1 MLKIGTNLVAI
12 DDCQMEDGGGPALVV
27 GKEYKVEK
35 VYQYEDNPNLDSFS
49 ITSEKGYNHHFLFY
63 EVFGLK
69 GNDELKGHHFFE
81 IVKESSNG
89 N

>member
-1 MLKIGTNLVAI
+1 MLKIGTKLIAI
-12 DDCQMEDGGGPALVV
+12 DDCQMEDGSGPALVV

-35 VYQYEDNPNLDSFS
+35 VYQYEYDTDLDSFD
-49 ITSEKGYNHHFLFY
+49 ITSEKGSSHNYSFY

-69 GNDELKGHHFFE
+69 GNDEIKGHHFFE
-81 IVKESSNG
+81 IIKESSNG